1 MLGTLEPISEDG
13 PTRQLLCVYRRM
25 KERTP
30 ADEWHDRV
38 SEFPGVEP
46 KELSRHYGVL
56 LANGWID
63 VRIAQDSLPASGG
76 VKQAYRITR
85 DGLKALQRTE
95 DRFGN
100 LAFAPPDDEFSLGE
114 DEVN

>member
-1 MLGTLEPISEDG
+1 MLGSLETISEDG
-13 PTRQLLCVYRRM
+13 PVRQLLCLYRRM
-25 KERTP
+25 KEKTP
-30 ADEWHDRV
+30 ADEWRDRLAGV
-38 SEFPGVEP
+38 PGVAP
-46 KELSRHYGVL
+46 RRLPRHYGLL

-63 VRIAQDSLPASGG
+63 LRIAQESLPSTGG

-100 LAFAPPDDEFSLGE
+100 IAFAPPEDDFSLS
-114 DEVN
+114 

>member
-1 MLGTLEPISEDG
+1 MLGSLETLSEDG
-13 PTRQLLCVYRRM
+13 PVRQLLSIYRRM
-25 KERTP
+25 KEKTP
-30 ADEWHDRV
+30 ADEWHDRL
-38 SEFPGVEP
+38 SELPGVEP
-46 KELSRHYGVL
+46 KHLARHYGLL

-63 VRIAQDSLPASGG
+63 VRIAQESLPSSGG

-100 LAFAPPDDEFSLGE
+100 IAFVPPEDEFSLSDE
-114 DEVN
+114 EVN